1 MTAAFEHEHETGNA
15 TIRPD
20 YDSHQV
26 LLNISTGGTTET
38 IPLSP
43 AKALKTSSVIKDLPP
58 ELLQFTDPEGVSKTL
73 VAAVDW
79 LKQQSGVV
87 DGIESEYRQS
97 DQLPQE

>member
-1 MTAAFEHEHETGNA
+1 MTAAFKHEHETGNT
-15 TIRPD
+15 TIQPD
-20 YDSHQV
+20 YDSRTV
-26 LLNISTGGTTET
+26 ELNISTGEKTET

-43 AKALKTSSVIKDLPP
+43 AKALKTSSVIKDFPP
-58 ELLQFTDPEGVSKTL
+58 ELLQFTDPEAVSKAL

-97 DQLPQE
+97 DQPQQE